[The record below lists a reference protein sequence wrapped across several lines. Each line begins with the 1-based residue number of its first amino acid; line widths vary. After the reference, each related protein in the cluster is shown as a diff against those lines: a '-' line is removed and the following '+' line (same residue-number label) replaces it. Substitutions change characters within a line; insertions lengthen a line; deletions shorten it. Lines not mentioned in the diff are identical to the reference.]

1 MNDHPRP
8 DRASRAAL
16 RAAALA
22 TALSTALAAGCTLLP
37 DPPAAPRV
45 YRVPSS
51 DAPAAAESAPAG
63 RLRLRTVASAAY
75 LDEGVAWR
83 SGVQVGIRPGV
94 RWAERPEVVLQ
105 HALLTQLFSGGRLVR
120 TEAIDAPLL
129 DVDLLAFE
137 ELLDEG
143 GDVALV
149 ELRARVLDESRDE
162 VLSLELQSRQPLAA
176 DGDRTEALARALG
189 AGLDDVCSRLA
200 VDVVRTFRDGAR
212 LPARPAPASR

>member
-1 MNDHPRP
+1 MSHHPRF
-8 DRASRAAL
+8 DLATRVAL
-16 RAAALA
+16 LTAALA
-22 TALSTALAAGCTLLP
+22 GAPAAGCSLLP
-37 DPPAAPRV
+37 EPAAAPRV
-45 YRVPSS
+45 YRVPS
-51 DAPAAAESAPAG
+51 DDGPAAAEGAPASAAAG

-83 SGVQVGIRPGV
+83 SGVQVGVRPGV

-105 HALLTQLFSGGRLVR
+105 RVVLAQLFSGGRLVR
-120 TEAIDAPLL
+120 TEALDAPLL
-129 DVDLLAFE
+129 DVELLAFE

-149 ELRARVLDESRDE
+149 ELRARLLDESRDE
-162 VLSLELQSRQPLAA
+162 VLSFELQSRQPLGR

-200 VDVVRTFRDGAR
+200 AQVVDTLG
-212 LPARPAPASR
+212 RPRKDRR

>member
-1 MNDHPRP
+1 MSHHPRF
-8 DRASRAAL
+8 D
-16 RAAALA
+16 LA
-22 TALSTALAAGCTLLP
+22 TRVALLMAALAAGCSLLP
-37 DPPAAPRV
+37 EPAAAPRV
-45 YRVPSS
+45 YRVPS
-51 DAPAAAESAPAG
+51 DDGPAAAEGAPAG

-83 SGVQVGIRPGV
+83 SGVQVGVRPGV

-105 HALLTQLFSGGRLVR
+105 RVVLAQLFSGGRLVR
-120 TEAIDAPLL
+120 TEALDAPLL
-129 DVDLLAFE
+129 DVELLAFE

-149 ELRARVLDESRDE
+149 ELRARLLDESRDE
-162 VLSLELQSRQPLAA
+162 VLSFELQSRQPLGS

-200 VDVVRTFRDGAR
+200 AQVVDTLG
-212 LPARPAPASR
+212 RPRKDRR